1 LRVPDRTL
9 HLPVVRPSAQPET
22 EAEEPDIGARAG
34 RARDILASELDPLP
48 REECGVFGVSG
59 VPAAAELTFLGLY
72 ALQHR
77 GQESGGICAVDADG
91 TARVRKG
98 LGLVADIFS
107 ADDLNQ
113 LPGDTALGHVRY
125 STAGGSRIQNA
136 QPIVVRYAQGDLAIA
151 HNGNLTNGNELR
163 NRLVEEGA
171 LFQTT
176 SDSEVMVHLIAR
188 SRHDSVEAQIDD
200 ALTHLEGAFSLV
212 ITVGDTLYA
221 AVDPRG
227 FRPLVLGRL
236 GSGHIVAS
244 ETCAL
249 DIIDA
254 EFIRDI
260 EPGEVLRIRG
270 PKVERLRSLPPAPR
284 QAPCVFELVYFA
296 RPDSRL
302 WGVSVDRS
310 RRAFGRRLAV
320 EHPAEADCVF
330 AVPDSANSAALG
342 YAEES
347 GIPYE
352 LGLLRNHYV
361 GRTFIKPSQA
371 DRDFGARMKY
381 NPVREVVKDRR
392 VVVVDDSLVRG
403 TTSTSLVK
411 FLRAAG
417 AKEVHFRIASP
428 PVTNPCFYGI
438 DMPSK
443 EELVGSAHSVEEIR
457 ALLGVDSL
465 GYLSLEGMLECVED
479 FGPFCDACFSGNYT
493 APLVD
498 AERGLASLVN
508 PPGC

>member
-1 LRVPDRTL
+1 MSDETQDPSRSGIFEMIQGLEDRPGSR
-9 HLPVVRPSAQPET
+9 HRGDAVDIKSAQ
-22 EAEEPDIGARAG
+22 
-34 RARDILASELDPLP
+34 LDPLP

-59 VPAAAELTFLGLY
+59 IEGAAELGFLGLY

-77 GQESGGICAVDADG
+77 GQESAGICAIDSEGV
-91 TARVRKG
+91 ARVKKG
-98 LGLVADIFS
+98 SGLVSDAFT

-113 LPGDTALGHVRY
+113 LVGSNAVGHVRY

-136 QPIVVRYAQGDLAIA
+136 QPIVVRYAQGDLSIA

-176 SDSEVMVHLIAR
+176 SDSEVIVHLIAR
-188 SRHDSVEAQIDD
+188 SRHDTIEAQIDD

-212 ITVGDTLYA
+212 LSVGRVLFA

-227 FRPLVLGRL
+227 YRPLVLGKK
-236 GSGHIVAS
+236 GGGAVVAS

-254 EFIRDI
+254 EFVRDVN
-260 EPGEVLRIRG
+260 PGEVLRIEDG
-270 PKVERLRSLPPAPR
+270 VVETLRSLPPAPKP
-284 QAPCVFELVYFA
+284 APCVFELVYFA
-296 RPDSRL
+296 RPDSRI
-302 WGVSVDRS
+302 WGTSVDRA
-310 RRAFGRRLAV
+310 RRAFGRQLAR
-320 EHPAEADCVF
+320 EHPVEADCVI
-330 AVPDSANSAALG
+330 AVPDSANSSALG

-371 DRDFGARMKY
+371 DRDFGARIKY
-381 NPVREVVKDRR
+381 NPVREVVEGRR
-392 VVVVDDSLVRG
+392 VLVVDDSLVRG

-411 FLRAAG
+411 FLRQAG
-417 AKEVHFRIASP
+417 AREVHFRIASP
-428 PVTNPCFYGI
+428 PVTHPCFYGI
-438 DMPSK
+438 DMPSR
-443 EELVGSAHSVEEIR
+443 EELIGAMHTVPEI
-457 ALLGVDSL
+457 AEQLKVDSL
-465 GYLSLEGMLECVED
+465 GYLSLDGMLACVEE
-479 FGPFCDACFSGNYT
+479 FGPFCDACFSGDYA
-493 APLVD
+493 APLIDV
-498 AERGLASLVN
+498 ERGLASLTN

>member
-1 LRVPDRTL
+1 VR
-9 HLPVVRPSAQPET
+9 HLPQLSPPSP
-22 EAEEPDIGARAG
+22 RAG
-34 RARDILASELDPLP
+34 QARDIRTAELDPLP

-59 VPAAAELTFLGLY
+59 IEGASELSFLGLY

-77 GQESGGICAVDADG
+77 GQESAGICTVDEEG

-98 LGLVADIFS
+98 AGLVADVFS
-107 ADDLNQ
+107 ASDLN
-113 LPGDTALGHVRY
+113 ALTGSVAVGHVRY
-125 STAGGSRIQNA
+125 STAGGSLIQNA

-151 HNGNLTNGNELR
+151 HNGNLTNANELR

-176 SDSEVMVHLIAR
+176 SDSEVIVHLIAR
-188 SRHDSVEAQIDD
+188 SRHDSVDAQIDD
-200 ALTHLEGAFSLV
+200 ALSHLEGAFSLV
-212 ITVGDTLYA
+212 LSVGDTLYA

-227 FRPLVLGRL
+227 YRPLVLGRKD
-236 GSGHIVAS
+236 GGHVVAS

-254 EFIRDI
+254 EFVRDI
-260 EPGEVLRIRG
+260 EPGEVLRIEG
-270 PKVERLRSLPPAPR
+270 SQVHRLRSLPPAPQ

-296 RPDSRL
+296 RPDSRI
-302 WGVSVDRS
+302 WGTSVDRA
-310 RRAFGRRLAV
+310 RRAFGRRLAE
-320 EHPAEADCVF
+320 EHPVEADCVI

-342 YAEES
+342 YAEAS
-347 GIPYE
+347 GVPYE

-381 NPVREVVKDRR
+381 NPVREVVAGKR
-392 VVVVDDSLVRG
+392 VIVVDDSLVRG

-411 FLRAAG
+411 FLRQAG
-417 AKEVHFRIASP
+417 AKEVHFRIGSP
-428 PVTNPCFYGI
+428 PVTHPCFYGI

-443 EELVGSAHSVEEIR
+443 EELIGSSHTVDEI
-457 ALLGVDSL
+457 AAILGVDSL
-465 GYLSLEGMLECVED
+465 GYLSLEGMLAAVEAA
-479 FGPFCDACFSGNYT
+479 GPFCNACFSGNYQ

-498 AERGLASLVN
+498 VERGYRSMSN